1 MAYENEDNFVILERK
16 EFKEYEVLLI
26 VHSDGL
32 YGIRML
38 KDGHERYY
46 DTFYSLREGLD
57 YFDSI
62 DSKRIVHGYFSA
74 QNKHYS
80 KAELEKII
88 KEEYSRDILN
98 PTLFSFTNNAFF
110 TPDTRTCTNKIY
122 STRSDVIYITYSDM
136 KEDLF

>member
-1 MAYENEDNFVILERK
+1 MTYENEDNFVILEQK

-46 DTFYSLREGLD
+46 DTFDSLREGLD

-62 DSKRIVHGYFSA
+62 DSKRIVHGYF
-74 QNKHYS
+74 QH
-80 KAELEKII
+80 KINTI
-88 KEEYSRDILN
+88 QRLN
-98 PTLFSFTNNAFF
+98 
-110 TPDTRTCTNKIY
+110 
-122 STRSDVIYITYSDM
+122 
-136 KEDLF
+136 